1 MNKNCTKYFPG
12 WNAVYF
18 IVSGIFIVWY
28 SIEIS
33 VFSSCVYVRQWNTE
47 FKLRFSFFHFRFVLP
62 ELITLRYLYACTI
75 TNYAMKWLSRLHYKI
90 KTIQYKA
97 GPWESRRTRLHQSL
111 VFFFPANTSSVVSR
125 LFVIDSKCL
134 HSSGSGKIRKWK
146 KIKFCFSISSYENE
160 RLLEL
165 CCPKSWE
172 NKNENRG
179 WKSIFNATK

>member
-1 MNKNCTKYFPG
+1 MKKNCTKYFPG

-75 TNYAMKWLSRLHYKI
+75 TNYTMKWLSRLHYKI
-90 KTIQYKA
+90 KKIQYKA

-111 VFFFPANTSSVVSR
+111 VFFFPRTHHPWFPGFLLSTASAFILPVQV
-125 LFVIDSKCL
+125 K
-134 HSSGSGKIRKWK
+134 SGSEK
-146 KIKFCFSISSYENE
+146 
-160 RLLEL
+160 RLNFVSQYHL
-165 CCPKSWE
+165 
-172 NKNENRG
+172 
-179 WKSIFNATK
+179 TKTKDY